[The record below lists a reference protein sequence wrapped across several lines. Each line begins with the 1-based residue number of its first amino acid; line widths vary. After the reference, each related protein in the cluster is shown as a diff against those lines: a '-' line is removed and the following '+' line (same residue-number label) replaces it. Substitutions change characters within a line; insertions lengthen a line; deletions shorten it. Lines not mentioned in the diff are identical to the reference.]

1 MSRQPSRKRDPTR
14 LRKADQTRFVFL
26 REKPTKCFESVNFFP
41 KHAIIIG
48 DITEEIMTEA
58 LIKSKHRVQ
67 KHGEVFTP
75 AWMVQKMLDTPGVK
89 EACENIYSTFLEPS
103 AGDGNFLEAILE
115 RKLSAVTNNY
125 AERNWKTKSLFALS
139 SIYGIEF
146 LEDNLE
152 VARSRMFLRYLDW
165 YEISFGERL
174 NSRSDL
180 YKSAYF
186 LIKKNIVRG
195 NTLTKRHPDSN
206 ELIMFSEWKRVK
218 GHHSLVEEKRFAFAE
233 LFGENIDGEERV
245 VEGQLSLFEDFDE
258 DLKNGKTEQVAI
270 QKVFTLG
277 E

>member
-1 MSRQPSRKRDPTR
+1 M
-14 LRKADQTRFVFL
+14 
-26 REKPTKCFESVNFFP
+26 REKPTKCFESVNFFS

-48 DITEEIMTEA
+48 DITEEIMTEE

-75 AWMVQKMLDTPGVK
+75 AWMVQKMLNTPGVK
-89 EACENIYSTFLEPS
+89 EACEDIYSTFLEPS

-115 RKLSAVTNNY
+115 RKLNAVTSNFDIRY
-125 AERNWKTKSLFALS
+125 WKTKSLFAIA

-152 VARSRMFLRYLDW
+152 VARSRMFLHYLDW
-165 YEISFGERL
+165 YEDSFGERL
-174 NSRSDL
+174 SSNTDI
-180 YKSAYF
+180 YKSAHY

-218 GHHSLVEEKRFAFAE
+218 GHPSLVEEKRFAFAE
-233 LFGENIDGEERV
+233 LFGENIDGEDMV
-245 VEGQLSLFEDFDE
+245 VEGQLSLFEEFDE
-258 DLKNGKTEQVAI
+258 NLSVGKMEQVVI
-270 QKVFTLG
+270 QKVYTLG
-277 E
+277 D